1 MSDVNINFFI
11 VQKYD
16 FFYLKLTL
24 CYCEV
29 VLISVKPIVNNK
41 DFDELF
47 CVFVPCF
54 SLVFILFCNSYIIY

>member
-1 MSDVNINFFI
+1 MSDVNFFI

-41 DFDELF
+41 DFDECVWVFAPF
-47 CVFVPCF
+47 CDSEIF
-54 SLVFILFCNSYIIY
+54 